1 MRVMLSG
8 RSLQNIFGTVLFVS
22 AFIVLAVPIT
32 HALAKGYLSQDSG
45 LQPGMV
51 VSLSTAG
58 GSSVERASLSSSDL
72 IVGVMTTYDSS
83 SVTVSSEDSKVL
95 IESDGEV
102 TAYVSDVNGEIQA
115 GDLLVIS
122 SLRGILAK
130 KDDSDQKNVVAL
142 ASSGTSDMVAQSVE
156 GVNDGSKIYKI
167 TINLDKQGIA
177 AASGSV
183 QETTLSKL
191 GKSLVGRDVG
201 EIRVLIALLVFM
213 IVLIAEGGIIYGAVS
228 SAITA
233 LGRNPLA
240 RKVIQREMLQ
250 VFVVAIIVLV
260 VGLGAMYAIL
270 WI

>member
-1 MRVMLSG
+1 M
-8 RSLQNIFGTVLFVS
+8 
-22 AFIVLAVPIT
+22 
-32 HALAKGYLSQDSG
+32 
-45 LQPGMV
+45 
-51 VSLSTAG
+51 
-58 GSSVERASLSSSDL
+58 
-72 IVGVMTTYDSS
+72 
-83 SVTVSSEDSKVL
+83 
-95 IESDGEV
+95 
-102 TAYVSDVNGEIQA
+102 
-115 GDLLVIS
+115 
-122 SLRGILAK
+122 
-130 KDDSDQKNVVAL
+130 
-142 ASSGTSDMVAQSVE
+142 
-156 GVNDGSKIYKI
+156 
-167 TINLDKQGIA
+167 
-177 AASGSV
+177 
-183 QETTLSKL
+183 SKL